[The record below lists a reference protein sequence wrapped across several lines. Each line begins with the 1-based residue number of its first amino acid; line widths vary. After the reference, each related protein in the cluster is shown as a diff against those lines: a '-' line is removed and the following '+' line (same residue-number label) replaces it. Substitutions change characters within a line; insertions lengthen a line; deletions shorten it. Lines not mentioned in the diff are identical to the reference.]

1 MKDIRAITIA
11 EAFYDVFITRYGVPK
26 RLITDRGSQFT
37 SIMFEK
43 LNDLLKIKH
52 RFTTSYHPQTNG
64 VVERVNREI
73 SKSLAILVN
82 QEGLEWTKLL
92 QSVAFAFRTSYHSVL
107 GLSPYKLLFG
117 RDPSLPTDVFFNI
130 DDEENFGDFSTE
142 VQERIQESHQIMV
155 KNQETF
161 DKRIKAYYDRTHK
174 AVSFA
179 PRDFVMLFTDK
190 YLQGNRKFQTRFS
203 GPYVVIEQVSPVNVI
218 LQHPETGHEKRVHVL
233 RIRKFKN
240 RPEAL
245 QMSHLPQNS
254 WRSVQPVHNDSVN
267 HALSRSGA
275 LNGRPS
281 SRRVAVDDTSAHS
294 RNSGALNRRPWS
306 DPASV
311 GNTSDCGRVCDPESD
326 SVPDSPLMPD
336 NPYDFEQD
344 ESSVADEYE
353 IYSSNNNEHEFEFE
367 NNSDESSSNDF
378 EPKVLQRLELG
389 GTEFL
394 YQYGPRSHEKQWLSP
409 ADIPVQCIDAFYH
422 RNGVTL

>member
-1 MKDIRAITIA
+1 MFKNMIHRVFWIDMKKDIQAYTDGCIDCKTYRSKVLKNQGQLQLYAHGTYPFEIVHCDITGPFPESSEGFQYIFVLIDRYSRWLELIPLKDIRAITIA

-64 VVERVNREI
+64 VVDRVNREI

-179 PRDFVMLFTDK
+179 RGDFVMLFTDK

-233 RIRKFKN
+233 RTENSKI
-240 RPEAL
+240 AL
-245 QMSHLPQNS
+245 KHC
-254 WRSVQPVHNDSVN
+254 RCHIC
-267 HALSRSGA
+267 
-275 LNGRPS
+275 
-281 SRRVAVDDTSAHS
+281 RRIP
-294 RNSGALNRRPWS
+294 GGL
-306 DPASV
+306 ASQF
-311 GNTSDCGRVCDPESD
+311 T
-326 SVPDSPLMPD
+326 
-336 NPYDFEQD
+336 
-344 ESSVADEYE
+344 
-353 IYSSNNNEHEFEFE
+353 
-367 NNSDESSSNDF
+367 
-378 EPKVLQRLELG
+378 
-389 GTEFL
+389 T
-394 YQYGPRSHEKQWLSP
+394 
-409 ADIPVQCIDAFYH
+409 
-422 RNGVTL
+422 TLLTMH